1 MSNLHCKWAYNN
13 LFVGTRNNVAMCCM
27 QGKGFTAPDWGEIN
41 NLNEWYATF
50 EPFVKIREDH
60 LKSIQNTQCNRCW
73 SYENI
78 DSSSPRT
85 RYNELEL
92 RIYGKLP
99 TIPQVKHI
107 EMRFSN
113 KCNLRCRMCDANS
126 SSQIQNLVEE
136 LRLNGVTDNSY
147 VNDAITVSEFKNINK
162 LLELILAC
170 DTVETIELAGGEPFL
185 MPEVE
190 WLLQELVNKNKTH
203 LSIKFITNLTS
214 TKPRV
219 LKLLKKFQ
227 SIKIDCSIDGIKEH
241 VEYQRYPVQW
251 KTVERNLSYLY
262 NNRGDNM
269 RMAFTPCISQLNLLG
284 LPDLIE
290 YAGKNY
296 PDMTWGFN
304 IVASPSYLD
313 FRLIPLEHRTTLF
326 NRVKNIDLSFLP
338 LHTQKIYDKFFRETV
353 YEHRTITN
361 KEKQELRDAIYFWD
375 YKSSLKFANSYP
387 WTSELI
393 NE

>member
-27 QGKGFTAPDWGEIN
+27 QGRGFSAPDWEKID
-41 NLNEWYATF
+41 NLNEWYANF
-50 EPFVKIREDH
+50 EPFVKIREEH
-60 LKSIQNTQCNRCW
+60 ANSIQNSQCKRCW
-73 SYENI
+73 SYENTG
-78 DSSSPRT
+78 SPSPRT
-85 RYNELEL
+85 RYNELEIGL
-92 RIYGKLP
+92 YGVLP
-99 TIPQVKHI
+99 TIPQIKHI

-136 LRLNGVTDNSY
+136 LRLNGVLDNSY

-162 LLELILAC
+162 LLELILTC

-190 WLLQELVNKNKTH
+190 WLLEELVNKNKTH

-219 LKLLKKFQ
+219 LKLLKRFQ
-227 SIKIDCSIDGIKEH
+227 SIKIDCSIDGIKDH
-241 VEYQRYPVQW
+241 IEYQRYPVQW

-269 RMAFTPCISQLNLLG
+269 RMGFTPCISQLNLLG
-284 LPDLIE
+284 LPDLVE

-313 FRLIPLEHRTTLF
+313 FRLIPLEYRTTLF
-326 NRVKNIDLSFLP
+326 DRIQNIDLSFLP
-338 LHTQKIYDKFFRETV
+338 QHTKKIYEKFFSETI
-353 YEHRTITN
+353 YEYRRITDI
-361 KEKQELRDAIYFWD
+361 EKKELRDAIYFWD
-375 YKSSLKFANSYP
+375 YKSSLKFADSYP
-387 WTSELI
+387 WTAELI
-393 NE
+393 DE

>member
-27 QGKGFTAPDWGEIN
+27 QGKGFPAPDWEKID
-41 NLNEWYATF
+41 NLNEWYNTF
-50 EPFVKIREDH
+50 EPFVKIREEH
-60 LKSIQNTQCNRCW
+60 ANNIQNQQCKRCW
-73 SYENI
+73 SYENNN
-78 DSSSPRT
+78 SPSPRT

-92 RIYGKLP
+92 GRYGKLP
-99 TIPQVKHI
+99 NIPQIKYI

-136 LRLNGVTDNSY
+136 LRLNGVLDNSY

-219 LKLLKKFQ
+219 LELLKKFK

-241 VEYQRYPVQW
+241 IEYQRYPVQW
-251 KTVERNLSYLY
+251 RTVERNLSYLY
-262 NNRGDNM
+262 NNRGENM
-269 RMAFTPCISQLNLLG
+269 RMGFSPCISQLNLLG

-290 YAGKNY
+290 YAGEHY
-296 PDMTWGFN
+296 PDMSWGFN
-304 IVASPSYLD
+304 IVASPTYLD
-313 FRLIPLEHRTTLF
+313 FRLIPLEYRTMLF
-326 NRVKNIDLSFLP
+326 DRIKHIDLSFLP
-338 LHTQKIYDKFFRETV
+338 QQKQKIYDKFFRETI
-353 YEHRTITN
+353 YEHRSIT
-361 KEKQELRDAIYFWD
+361 KVEKQELRDAIYFWD
-375 YKSSLKFANSYP
+375 YKSSLKFSDWYP
-387 WTSELI
+387 WTTELI